1 MEYSVLI
8 IISQI
13 IAEETRIKV
22 KSEEEQAS
30 LKAHETQEIA
40 DDAQRDL
47 SEALPALVRQSPHF
61 VQFLCSFC
69 AVLSYYLSPVF
80 V

>member
-1 MEYSVLI
+1 MLKLFLI
-8 IISQI
+8 CISQI

-47 SEALPALVRQSPHF
+47 SEALPALVRQRP
-61 VQFLCSFC
+61 
-69 AVLSYYLSPVF
+69 VLVKLSAIVF
-80 V
+80 NCNHPT